1 MKKNNSKTIRVTC
14 TDAATLQL
22 EKLLPLQGELK
33 TITPDRAAKL
43 RASILRHGITFP
55 FFVWRNGDK
64 NFIIDAHQR
73 DKVLQGLQTEGWTVP
88 PVPVAWIEAADEKEA
103 REMADA
109 LRYEKCEH
117 VWGEVINAR
126 GPSFD
131 RTHAALVGA
140 GYMEQAESFHRVSH
154 DKAAWEDYA
163 RKTFL
168 AHAELCDKAA
178 GGEPKLRF
186 LQYVTKDSRQWW
198 KDRENIGAILL

>member
-1 MKKNNSKTIRVTC
+1 MKNTAKNNSKTIRVTC
-14 TDAATLQL
+14 TGAATLPL

-103 REMADA
+103 REKILLCNSQYGQMNESSLGAFITGSLLDISTLEAETAGLPLPLIDFTKPVLKEISIQPPPQDGLGADWNSDQSILQSPVA
-109 LRYEKCEH
+109 
-117 VWGEVINAR
+117 AR
-126 GPSFD
+126 P
-131 RTHAALVGA
+131 V
-140 GYMEQAESFHRVSH
+140 
-154 DKAAWEDYA
+154 
-163 RKTFL
+163 
-168 AHAELCDKAA
+168 AA
-178 GGEPKLRF
+178 GRDHPHH
-186 LQYVTKDSRQWW
+186 RQ
-198 KDRENIGAILL
+198 RL